1 MRSYFSGLFLLF
13 SGCLFLGCA
22 QQSTPTGGPK
32 DVKPPELVRSFPQN
46 QTTNYQGQR
55 IELEFDEYVNV
66 DNINQQLL
74 ITPALEGTYTTRV
87 RPKGVVLNLDKPL
100 RPNTTYSFNFRQ
112 TFKDV
117 TERNPARNVRVV
129 FSTGPVI
136 DSIAIRGKI
145 TDLLTDRPVFDATV
159 GLYPVSD
166 TLQFAKVKPYYF
178 SRTDSAGTYTLENLR
193 PGQYR
198 LAAFTD
204 GNNNL
209 LYDAAKERIGFENSP
224 LILAGDQSGRNL
236 KIAFADRSP
245 NRVVT
250 TRPTAN
256 YYTIVYA
263 KGLQSAKVTFESS
276 ADSLP
281 HLLLDEKQLRFFN
294 TTNATDTIRVAIEA
308 IDSLG
313 VVFRHAQKIKFRPR
327 GRREE
332 STREAFEVRTNPAD
346 RQEVTLPFSYRL
358 RFNKPIQSYDLAA
371 VRIQGDTV
379 NTARLTEASLRWNA
393 YRNEVTI
400 ETPVQATKNV
410 RVVIPRAAFLS
421 VEQDSSQAIRT
432 LHPLRDPENYG
443 LMRGTLTGA
452 TTNLLVELLD
462 GEYKV
467 LDTLRLAPTQTRY
480 EFRFV
485 PAGTYFVR
493 VIADKNGNGRWDAGD
508 PANFEQPEAVYFY
521 PQKIPVRV
529 GWEVGN
535 DPIALN

>member
-1 MRSYFSGLFLLF
+1 MRFIFSRVCFFF
-13 SGCLFLGCA
+13 SACVLGGCA
-22 QQSTPTGGPK
+22 QQSSPTGGPK
-32 DVKPPELVRSFPQN
+32 DVTPPELVRSFPEN
-46 QTTNYQGQR
+46 QTTNYRGQR
-55 IELEFDEYVNV
+55 IELEFNEYVSV

-112 TFKDV
+112 AFKDV

-136 DSIAIRGKI
+136 DSISIRGTI
-145 TDLLTDRPVFDATV
+145 TDLRTDRPVFDATV

-204 GNNNL
+204 ANNNL
-209 LYDAAKERIGFENSP
+209 LYDAAKERIGFENAP

-256 YYTIVYA
+256 YYTVVYA
-263 KGLQSAKVTFESS
+263 KGLQSARVTFENP

-294 TTNATDTIRVAIEA
+294 TINAADTIRATIETT
-308 IDSLG
+308 DSLG
-313 VVFRHAQKIKFRPR
+313 IVFRHQQKIKFRPR

-332 STREAFEVRTNPAD
+332 ATREAFEVRTTPTD
-346 RQEVTLPFSYRL
+346 RQEVTLPFSYRI
-358 RFNKPIQSYDLAA
+358 RFGKPVNSYDLDAI
-371 VRIQGDTV
+371 RIQGDTI
-379 NTARLTEASLRWNA
+379 NTARITEANLRWNA

-410 RVVIPRAAFLS
+410 RVVMPKAAFLS

-432 LHPLRDPENYG
+432 FHPLRDPENYG
-443 LMRGTLTGA
+443 LLRGTLTGA
-452 TTNLLVELLD
+452 TTDLLVELLD
-462 GEYKV
+462 QEYKV
-467 LDTLRLAPTQTRY
+467 LDTLRLPPTQTRY

-485 PAGTYFVR
+485 PAGTYFIR
-493 VIADKNGNGRWDAGD
+493 VTADKNGNGRWDAGD
-508 PANFEQPEAVYFY
+508 PAKFEQPEAIFFY

-535 DPIALN
+535 DPIAVN

>member
-1 MRSYFSGLFLLF
+1 MHPVFSCVFLLF
-13 SGCLFLGCA
+13 LACFLGGCA

-32 DVKPPELVRSFPQN
+32 DVTPPELVRSFPEN

-55 IELEFDEYVNV
+55 IEVEFNEYVNV

-117 TERNPARNVRVV
+117 TERNPARNVKVV
-129 FSTGPVI
+129 FSTGPII
-136 DSIAIRGKI
+136 DSIAIRGTV

-209 LYDAAKERIGFENSP
+209 LYDAAKERIGFETAP
-224 LILAGDQSGRNL
+224 FILAGDQSGRNL

-256 YYTIVYA
+256 YYTVVYA
-263 KGLQSAKVTFESS
+263 KGLQSAKVTFENPS
-276 ADSLP
+276 DSLP
-281 HLLLDEKQLRFFN
+281 HLLLNEKQLRFFN
-294 TTNATDTIRVAIEA
+294 TTNATDTVRATIEA
-308 IDSLG
+308 TDSLG
-313 VVFRHAQKIKFRPR
+313 IVFRHLQKIKFRPR

-332 STREAFEVRTNPAD
+332 GTREAFEVRTTPAD
-346 RQEVTLPFSYRL
+346 RNEVVLPFSYQI
-358 RFNKPIQSYDLAA
+358 RFSKPVKSYDLGTI
-371 VRIQGDTV
+371 RIQGDTV
-379 NTARLTEASLRWNA
+379 NTAALTEANLRWNA

-410 RVVIPRAAFLS
+410 RVVMPKAAFLS
-421 VEQDSSQAIRT
+421 VEDDSSQAIRT

-462 GEYKV
+462 QEFKV
-467 LDTLRLAPTQTRY
+467 LDTLRLLATKTRY

-493 VIADKNGNGRWDAGD
+493 VTADKNGNGRWDAGD
-508 PANFEQPEAVYFY
+508 PAKFEQPEAVFFY

-535 DPIALN
+535 DPIAVN